1 MECIEVEFMCLE
13 VELECLEIELQCL
26 KVNSERLEFEWNT
39 YKVLKETKCFS
50 VNECLEVELK

>member
-1 MECIEVEFMCLE
+1 MECIEVEFM
-13 VELECLEIELQCL
+13 CL